1 MIPVTDTV
9 MAQGLVLAF
18 NGAEADG
25 VKIGVKENNSVL
37 EYVTLKAYQFPFIN
51 ILWLGVVLMT
61 IGFILASYYRFKKN
75 KLKVV

>member
-1 MIPVTDTV
+1 